1 MKTKSHKRTW
11 TTVGILLLA
20 LLSILSEGCISIQW
34 SSLYPRFGWLGG
46 EAAPSVD
53 DEDEVFDEVE
63 EGTGPLFRKGYE
75 HYVIEEYGAACEDMH
90 QYMVERTPDDVDY
103 EWAEFFFGISLKKR
117 GYSHAAVDTLTNL
130 VTRKPNPQIVSY
142 SLELLEQISRS
153 GPFDRDLLIDRG
165 LSDQSYDF
173 VEGEIADFV
182 HYYQGEYDWE
192 HGLFQWGDEH
202 FDKIQPGTFYYHK
215 YVFKKALRAL
225 YAEGPNKAIGLLKKV
240 ILETKDGDP
249 LKDEARKTLARL
261 YYEKGKYAEAD
272 FLYQQIEMN
281 IVEQAQ
287 NLLERA
293 WAHYRMGN
301 AERAMGLLYSFEAP
315 SYRTSFTPEFYILKS
330 FIYKDVCHY
339 KSAMRVLDQFKDRYG
354 EALEN
359 IYHRQRPQENP
370 AMLLVILNKPK
381 VKRLWR
387 FLNLLEREHALCQER
402 EDEDLR
408 TYLDELY
415 SLKRDEVERKFR
427 ILVNDEYEEMA
438 DSMLRFEEEA
448 HLMEYEIGLDMYQ
461 RVQSYHYSEDHSEQD
476 SEDHLK
482 GKASYNFQGEF
493 WNDELDDYEVTL
505 VNKCEGA
512 EEWDIFFK

>member
-1 MKTKSHKRTW
+1 MKTKSHIRTQ
-11 TTVGILLLA
+11 TVIGILFFVLLN
-20 LLSILSEGCISIQW
+20 ILSEGCISIQW
-34 SSLYPRFGWLGG
+34 SSLYPRFGGSAG
-46 EAAPSVD
+46 ETALNVD
-53 DEDEVFDEVE
+53 DEEEIFAKVE
-63 EGTGPLFRKGYE
+63 EGAGPLFRKGYE
-75 HYVIEEYGAACEDMH
+75 HFVHEEYKEACQVLRQFMS
-90 QYMVERTPDDVDY
+90 ERTPDDIDF

-117 GYSHAAVDTLTNL
+117 GYTHAAVDALTNL

-142 SLELLEQISRS
+142 SLEILEQISRS

-165 LSDQSYDF
+165 LCDQSYDF
-173 VEGEIADFV
+173 IDGKISDFV

-202 FDKIQPGTFYYHK
+202 FSKIQSGTFYHQK
-215 YVFKKALRAL
+215 YIFKKALRAL
-225 YAEGPNKAIGLLKKV
+225 YAEGPDEAIDLLKTV
-240 ILETKDGDP
+240 ILDTSDGHP
-249 LKDEARKTLARL
+249 LKDDARKTLARL

-301 AERAMGLLYSFEAP
+301 PERAMGLLYSFEAP

-354 EALEN
+354 ESLDN
-359 IYHRQRPQENP
+359 IYHRQRPQDNM
-370 AMLLVILNKPK
+370 AMLMVILNKPK

-387 FLNLLEREHALCQER
+387 FLNLLEREHALCHER
-402 EDEDLR
+402 EDEELK

-415 SLKRDEVERKFR
+415 NLKRDEVEMNFR
-427 ILVNDEYEEMA
+427 ILVNDEYEKMA
-438 DSMLRFEEEA
+438 DAMLRFEEEA

-461 RVQSYHYSEDHSEQD
+461 RVQSYHYSEDHSEQ
-476 SEDHLK
+476 ENQEPRK
-482 GKASYNFQGEF
+482 GKALYTFQGEF

-505 VNKCEGA
+505 INKCEGA

>member
-1 MKTKSHKRTW
+1 MKTRCHISAGTGVW
-11 TTVGILLLA
+11 VLLFV
-20 LLSILSEGCISIQW
+20 LSNILSTGCISIRW
-34 SSLYPRFGWLGG
+34 SSLYPRFVWPEKEVALN
-46 EAAPSVD
+46 VD
-53 DEDEVFDEVE
+53 EESDMLAKVE
-63 EGTGPLFRKGYE
+63 EGAGPLFRKGYE
-75 HYVIEEYGAACEDMH
+75 HYMREEYKAACQVLHE
-90 QYMVERTPDDVDY
+90 YMAEHTPNDTDY
-103 EWAEFFFGISLKKR
+103 EWAEFFFGLGLKKR

-142 SLELLEQISRS
+142 SLELLEQISRYS
-153 GPFDRDLLIDRG
+153 PFDRDLMIDRG
-165 LSDQSYDF
+165 LADQSYDF
-173 VEGEIADFV
+173 VEDEIADFV

-202 FDKIQPGTFYYHK
+202 FSKIQPGTFYYRK
-215 YVFKKALRAL
+215 YIFKKALRSL
-225 YAEGPNKAIGLLKKV
+225 YAEGADEAIDLLKKV
-240 ILETKDGDP
+240 ILETPDGEP
-249 LKDEARKTLARL
+249 LKDDARKTLARL
-261 YYEKGKYAEAD
+261 YYEKGKYSEAD

-293 WAHYRMGN
+293 WAHYQMGN
-301 AERAMGLLYSFEAP
+301 PERAMGLLYSFEAP
-315 SYRTSFTPEFYILKS
+315 SYRTSFTPEFFILKS

-339 KSAMRVLDQFKDRYG
+339 RSAMRVLDQFKDRYG

-359 IYHRQRPQENP
+359 IYHRRPPQDNS

-387 FLNLLEREHALCQER
+387 FLNLLDREQALCDER
-402 EDEDLR
+402 EDEELK

-415 SLKRDEVERKFR
+415 SLKRDQVEMKFR
-427 ILVNDEYEEMA
+427 ILVNDEYEKMA

-461 RVQSYHYSEDHSEQD
+461 RVQGYHYSEDQYEQN
-476 SEDHLK
+476 SEDSRK
-482 GKASYNFQGEF
+482 GKAIYKFQGEF
-493 WNDELDDYEVTL
+493 WNDELDDYEVNL

>member
-1 MKTKSHKRTW
+1 MDVDGESEM
-11 TTVGILLLA
+11 LA
-20 LLSILSEGCISIQW
+20 K
-34 SSLYPRFGWLGG
+34 
-46 EAAPSVD
+46 
-53 DEDEVFDEVE
+53 VE
-63 EGTGPLFRKGYE
+63 EGAGPLFRKGYE
-75 HYVIEEYGAACEDMH
+75 HYVLEEYGASCRVLH
-90 QYMVERTPDDVDY
+90 QYMSEHTPNDTDY
-103 EWAEFFFGISLKKR
+103 EWAEFFFGIGLKKR

-153 GPFDRDLLIDRG
+153 APFDRDLLVDRG
-165 LSDQSYDF
+165 LSDQSYEF

-192 HGLFQWGDEH
+192 HGLFQWGDDH
-202 FDKIQPGTFYYHK
+202 FSKIQPDTFYHRK

-225 YAEGPNKAIGLLKKV
+225 YGESSVNAIELLKKV
-240 ILETKDGDP
+240 ILETSDGDP
-249 LKDEARKTLARL
+249 LKDDARKTLARL
-261 YYEKGKYAEAD
+261 YYEMGKYAEAD

-293 WAHYRMGN
+293 WVHYRMGN
-301 AERAMGLLYSFEAP
+301 PERAMGLLYSFEAP

-339 KSAMRVLDQFKDRYG
+339 KSAMQVLDQFKGRYG
-354 EALEN
+354 EALDN
-359 IYHRQRPQENP
+359 IYHRRLPQDNP

-387 FLNLLEREHALCQER
+387 FLNLLEREQAFCHEN
-402 EDEDLR
+402 EDGEMK

-415 SLKRDEVERKFR
+415 SLKRDEVEMKFR
-427 ILVNDEYEEMA
+427 ILVNDEYEKMA

-461 RVQSYHYSEDHSEQD
+461 RVQSYHYSEDHSEQN
-476 SEDHLK
+476 SQDHQE
-482 GKASYNFQGEF
+482 GKALYTFQGEF
-493 WNDELDDYEVTL
+493 WNDELDDYEVNL

>member
-1 MKTKSHKRTW
+1 M
-11 TTVGILLLA
+11 A
-20 LLSILSEGCISIQW
+20 
-34 SSLYPRFGWLGG
+34 
-46 EAAPSVD
+46 
-53 DEDEVFDEVE
+53 
-63 EGTGPLFRKGYE
+63 E
-75 HYVIEEYGAACEDMH
+75 H
-90 QYMVERTPDDVDY
+90 TPNDTDY
-103 EWAEFFFGISLKKR
+103 EWAEFFFGIGLEKI

-130 VTRKPNPQIVSY
+130 VTRKPNPQIVTY
-142 SLELLEQISRS
+142 SLELLEQTSRS
-153 GPFDRDLLIDRG
+153 GPFDRDLLVDRG
-165 LSDQSYDF
+165 LADQSYDF

-202 FDKIQPGTFYYHK
+202 FSKIKPDTFYHRK
-215 YVFKKALRAL
+215 YIFKKALRAL
-225 YAEGPNKAIGLLKKV
+225 YGEGSDEAIDLLKKV
-240 ILETKDGDP
+240 ILETPDGDP
-249 LKDEARKTLARL
+249 LKDDARKTLARL

-301 AERAMGLLYSFEAP
+301 PERAMGLLYSFEAP
-315 SYRTSFTPEFYILKS
+315 SYRTSFTPEFFILKS

-339 KSAMRVLDQFKDRYG
+339 RSAMRVLDQFQGRYG
-354 EALEN
+354 EALDN
-359 IYHRQRPQENP
+359 IYHRHPPQENP
-370 AMLLVILNKPK
+370 AMLLVILTKPK

-387 FLNLLEREHALCQER
+387 FLNLLEQEQAFCNEM
-402 EDEDLR
+402 EDGELKR
-408 TYLDELY
+408 YLEELY
-415 SLKRDEVERKFR
+415 SLKREEVEKKFR
-427 ILVNDEYEEMA
+427 ILVNDEYEKMA

-461 RVQSYHYSEDHSEQD
+461 RVQSYHYSEDKPDQND
-476 SEDHLK
+476 SETRK
-482 GKASYNFQGEF
+482 GMALYHFQGEF